1 MSLPAVAVKA
11 AAAGEAGGGTRARTP
26 HSRAAVGVARQHVKD
41 AKAGTSVDALRA
53 DLTRRGF
60 APETIDAATA
70 ATPAPAQVSP
80 GRAETTAPAPARAPT
95 VAHIRRHRLGHPA
108 RSHRLPRAARLHQW
122 RRGEGP
128 PMVRR
133 EVAQQGRWATGEY
146 AHRRIKLGDVVS
158 A

>member
-11 AAAGEAGGGTRARTP
+11 ATAGKAGGGTRARTP

-80 GRAETTAPAPARAPT
+80 GRAETTAPARPGPQPSRTFGGTGSGILLGLIAYPVLLAYINGGAAKVRQWFAAKWLNKGVGQPESMPT
-95 VAHIRRHRLGHPA
+95 GG
-108 RSHRLPRAARLHQW
+108 SSSGTW
-122 RRGEGP
+122 
-128 PMVRR
+128 
-133 EVAQQGRWATGEY
+133 
-146 AHRRIKLGDVVS
+146 
-158 A
+158 